1 MLDVMMPRMDS
12 SEDLKRL
19 KAEARTQ
26 SIPVVILTS
35 LAQVAELLKSR

>member
-35 LAQVAELLKSR
+35 LETEASRE

>member
-26 SIPVVILTS
+26 SIPVVMLTL